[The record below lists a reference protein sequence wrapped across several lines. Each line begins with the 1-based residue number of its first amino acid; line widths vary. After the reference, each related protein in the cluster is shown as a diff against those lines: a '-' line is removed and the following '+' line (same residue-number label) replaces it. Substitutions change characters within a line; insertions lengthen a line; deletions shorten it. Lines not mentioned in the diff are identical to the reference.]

1 MHSVFIDTVAF
12 VAINNKNEQFHKSSV
27 EINKNLLMNKVQY
40 YTSNFVLDESIT
52 LLSKR
57 IGHEQTVDFCEKIS
71 KSGLIK
77 VIHISETIEKQ
88 AWQIFKKYSDK
99 EYSFTDCTS
108 FAVMKNFKIDSAFTN
123 DHHFEQMGFEILIK

>member
-1 MHSVFIDTVAF
+1 
-12 VAINNKNEQFHKSSV
+12 
-27 EINKNLLMNKVQY
+27 MNKVQY